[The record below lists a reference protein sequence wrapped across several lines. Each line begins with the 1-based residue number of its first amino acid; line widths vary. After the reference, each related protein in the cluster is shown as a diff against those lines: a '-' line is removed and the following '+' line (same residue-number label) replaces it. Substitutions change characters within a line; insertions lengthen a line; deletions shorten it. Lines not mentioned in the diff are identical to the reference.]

1 MPDDRTPT
9 LRIRSPDQMTT
20 GETKCQRAGLDSH
33 YRLDSH
39 CSTREYRQMCMK
51 SNRLGTQLIR
61 SETKT
66 VSIRKKSR
74 WNKKVTP
81 LPPKFGSKIAQLKVL
96 YQNRTKNPKL
106 GILYP
111 KRTDDTF
118 DKQPWRRDMSMMVF
132 SLRIGFDQKHT
143 ITSIYLTCCRT
154 IMVFSAQHGHMK
166 MHGQVGACFLG
177 KKFKNWLISRATGG
191 PKARSKLTFE

>member
-1 MPDDRTPT
+1 MIGHQLFGFGAQTRWRPVRPSVKGPDSILIIGSILIAR
-9 LRIRSPDQMTT
+9 LENIARCVRSRIAWVLNWFDLKQKQSVYVRSP
-20 GETKCQRAGLDSH
+20 GET
-33 YRLDSH
+33 
-39 CSTREYRQMCMK
+39 
-51 SNRLGTQLIR
+51 
-61 SETKT
+61 
-66 VSIRKKSR
+66 RK
-74 WNKKVTP
+74 WP
-81 LPPKFGSKIAQLKVL
+81 PPKFGSKIAQLKVL

-106 GILYP
+106 GMLYP